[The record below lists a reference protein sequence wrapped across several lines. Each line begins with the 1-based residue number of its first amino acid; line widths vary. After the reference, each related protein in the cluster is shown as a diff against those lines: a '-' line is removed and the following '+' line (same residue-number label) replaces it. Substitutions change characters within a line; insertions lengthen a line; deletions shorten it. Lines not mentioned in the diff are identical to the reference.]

1 VKFLHDLRRRRVYR
15 LAGLYIV
22 GAWLVI
28 QVADISFPAWG
39 VPETALRYLFI
50 AAGAC
55 FPVALIFS
63 WYYDI
68 TTAGIVRTRAAHADE
83 AVDLSLRR
91 ADYIVL
97 AALLGIGMAV
107 LLGSADKIQEEI
119 EAGPAIALDARWHEN
134 SIAVLPFTNL
144 DINADTGFFSDGIT
158 EEILH
163 RLASLGAL
171 HVLASN
177 SSFAFRDSEESPAEI
192 REKLGV
198 RYLLQ
203 GSIRREDDTVRV
215 TARLIDEGGFQLWS
229 ESFDRKLEGI
239 FAIQTE
245 IASVVA
251 SEIINEIV
259 PLQELPA
266 GRTTTNME
274 AYNEFLIGKAFFDAR
289 TVEWREQAVQAFEKA
304 IELDPGFAPPR
315 AGLALAM
322 TVNTAPGPSW
332 REARQLAEKALQ
344 LDPDL
349 AEAHAALGMIHMGAG
364 RLNQSTLSSRR
375 ALKLDPSLGFAYN
388 ILAAALAGMGR
399 VDEANDAREKGLAV
413 DPLNP
418 PLVANVASGEAR
430 AGNFDRAEQLLM
442 RLVSLPQPPPLA
454 FHELYFQYDKQGR
467 FADAVA
473 IAKKF
478 ARLDAPYGE
487 TGAFDLLAWA
497 YGNLGMTEDADFWA
511 GLVLDIAQDDLGT
524 LDLTY
529 NVLKTRAADSELG
542 ARLQQLVNQTE
553 FLAGQHRPWTLAQF
567 GLVNIQVGNF
577 EKGAEQLDNG
587 IRLMQAGPNQ
597 TEPASEID
605 ISAFRADP
613 ADVVYVMH
621 LLASAWQQ
629 VGKVAAADNI
639 LQALTNEFGLEGHAL
654 HQALLGN
661 EKGALQILQT
671 MTGSGWSVYYGPGK
685 YYEIINDAAWAETI
699 KAPEF
704 QALLNEMKAEVDR
717 QRAIVEGE
725 DAEHDFR
732 AEIETLLSN

>member
-1 VKFLHDLRRRRVYR
+1 MNFWTELRRRRVYR

-22 GAWLVI
+22 GAWLII

-39 VPETALRYLFI
+39 VPETALKYLFI
-50 AAGAC
+50 AAAAC
-55 FPVALIFS
+55 FPIALIFS

-68 TTAGIVRTRAAHADE
+68 TTSGIVRTRAAHADE
-83 AVDLSLRR
+83 TVDLPLRR

-107 LLGSADKIQEEI
+107 LLSSADKIQEEI
-119 EAGPAIALDARWHEN
+119 EAGPAITLDARWREN

-245 IASVVA
+245 IASTVA

-259 PLQELPA
+259 PLEELPA

-274 AYNEFLIGKAFFDAR
+274 AYNEFLVGKAFFDAR
-289 TVEWREQAVQAFEKA
+289 TLEWREQAVQAFERA
-304 IELDPGFAPPR
+304 IELDSGFAPPR
-315 AGLALAM
+315 AGLAMAI
-322 TVNTAPGPSW
+322 TVNTTPGPIW

-349 AEAHAALGMIHMGAG
+349 AEAHAALGLIHMGAG

-388 ILAAALAGMGR
+388 ILAAALDGMGR
-399 VDEANDAREKGLAV
+399 ADEANDAREKGLAV

-418 PLVANVASGEAR
+418 PLVANMASGEAR

-454 FHELYFQYDKQGR
+454 FYELDFQYGKQGR
-467 FADAVA
+467 FAEAVA
-473 IAKKF
+473 IAKKL
-478 ARLDAPYGE
+478 ARLDAPSGD

-497 YGNLGMTEDADFWA
+497 YGNLGMTGDADYWA
-511 GLVLDIAQDDLGT
+511 GLVLDNEQDDLGT

-529 NVLKTRAADSELG
+529 NLLRTRAADSELG
-542 ARLQQLVNQTE
+542 AQLELLVNQTE
-553 FLAGQHRPWTLAQF
+553 FLEGEHHPWTLAQF

-577 EKGAEQLDNG
+577 EKGAEQLDYG
-587 IRLMQAGPNQ
+587 IRLMQTGPNQ
-597 TEPASEID
+597 TEPVSAID
-605 ISAFRADP
+605 IPAFQADP

-621 LLASAWQQ
+621 LLAFALQEI
-629 VGKVAAADNI
+629 GDVAAANDI
-639 LQALTNEFGLEGHAL
+639 LQALADEFGLEDHAL

-661 EKGALQILQT
+661 TEGALHILQT
-671 MTGSGWSVYYGPGK
+671 MTGSGWSVNYGPGK
-685 YYEIINDAAWAETI
+685 YYEIINDPAWAETI

-704 QALLNEMKAEVDR
+704 QALLGEMKVEVDR
-717 QRAIVEGE
+717 QRAIVEAA
-725 DAEHDFR
+725 DAEHNFR
-732 AEIETLLSN
+732 AEIEQLLAK

>member
-1 VKFLHDLRRRRVYR
+1 MSFWKEMRRRRVFR

-28 QVADISFPAWG
+28 QVADILFPAWG

-50 AAGAC
+50 AAAAC

-68 TTAGIVRTRAAHADE
+68 TTSGIVRTRAAHADE
-83 AVDLSLRR
+83 EVDLSLRR
-91 ADYIVL
+91 SDYFVL
-97 AALLGIGMAV
+97 TALLAVGAAV
-107 LLGSADKIQEEI
+107 LVGSADKIQEEI
-119 EAGPAIALDARWHEN
+119 AAGPAIALDARWHEN

-158 EEILH
+158 EEILN

-203 GSIRREDDTVRV
+203 GSIRREDDQVRV

-239 FAIQTE
+239 FAIQAE
-245 IASVVA
+245 IASTVA

-274 AYNEFLIGKAFFDAR
+274 AYNEFLVGRAFLDAR

-315 AGLALAM
+315 AGLAMA
-322 TVNTAPGPSW
+322 TVVNTAPGPSW

-349 AEAHAALGMIHMGAG
+349 AEAHAALGIIHMGAR

-388 ILAAALAGMGR
+388 ILAAALNRMGR
-399 VDEANDAREKGLAV
+399 VEEAKDAREKGLAV

-418 PLVANVASGEAR
+418 PLLANVASEEAR

-442 RLVSLPQPPPLA
+442 RLINLPQPAPLA
-454 FHELYFQYDKQGR
+454 FHELYSQYEKQGR
-467 FADAVA
+467 FAEAVA
-473 IAKKF
+473 IAKEL
-478 ARLDAPYGE
+478 ARLDGLSVD
-487 TGAFDLLAWA
+487 TGASDLLAWA
-497 YGNLGMTEDADFWA
+497 YGNLGMTEDADYWT
-511 GLVLDIAQDDLGT
+511 GLVHDIGQVDLGT

-529 NVLKTRAADSELG
+529 NVLRTRTADSELG

-553 FLAGQHRPWTLAQF
+553 FLAGEQNPWTLAQF

-577 EKGAEQLDNG
+577 EKGAEQLEYG

-605 ISAFRADP
+605 ISAFRDDP
-613 ADVVYVMH
+613 ADIVYVMH
-621 LLASAWQQ
+621 LLAFALRE
-629 VGKVAAADNI
+629 VGDVAAANNI
-639 LQALTNEFGLEGHAL
+639 LQSLTGEFGLEDHAL

-685 YYEIINDAAWAETI
+685 YYEIINCPAWAETI

-704 QALLNEMKAEVDR
+704 RALLSKMKEEVDR
-717 QRAIVEGE
+717 QRAIVEAA

-732 AEIETLLSN
+732 AEMEALLSE